1 MRKSI
6 WQNSNSI
13 PNENSQQSRNRNE
26 VSQPDIC
33 IYKKLI
39 SHSVVKDKMLS
50 PKFRSKAKI
59 SLPTCI

>member
-1 MRKSI
+1 MQKSI

-13 PNENSQQSRNRNE
+13 RNENSQQSRNRKE

-33 IYKKLI
+33 ICKKLV

-50 PKFRSKAKI
+50 PKFGSKAKI